1 MGCYYPQTV
10 FIYFPT
16 MMPIRINFPRVSVL
30 DKSIKILCG
39 GRAASDQEPNHFTN
53 TTWWRGIC
61 QKLMLLLFQ
70 RRKKENY
77 YIVTGR
83 QDDRPTTDGHQFPQA
98 SRLTTTPSTPK
109 NLIAN
114 FFFWGVSKQASKP
127 FQNKRGLT
135 TSTTGIVTCCRYLL
149 LRWNDNNHNN

>member
-16 MMPIRINFPRVSVL
+16 MMPIRMNFPRVSVL
-30 DKSIKILCG
+30 DKSIKILG

-61 QKLMLLLFQ
+61 QKLMLLFQ

-98 SRLTTTPSTPK
+98 SRLTTTPLPLK
-109 NLIAN
+109 ILLQI
-114 FFFWGVSKQASKP
+114 FFWGVSKQASKP
-127 FQNKRGLT
+127 FK
-135 TSTTGIVTCCRYLL
+135 IKEV
-149 LRWNDNNHNN
+149 